1 MKRPIHDESD
11 NLAFSETFRPVDS
24 VIKMC
29 DHKKTTMLSVWND
42 RPQAGAVHDDGTM
55 KLLIDRRTKLQDLA
69 SLGSMVM
76 DREDDLVLNF
86 RVKMSPYEETSPSCA
101 QRERSLLGVQ
111 SRSFAAMKSLA
122 HRHADEYK
130 KHQAELVQALSAMNV
145 EQYALTRLPTSG
157 QSEET
162 AFRVRVRLDLSE
174 RQAVDERSGQ
184 SLMVR
189 DLRDSI
195 GDIAKSVCGLIVWD

>member
-1 MKRPIHDESD
+1 MTAGREIFATWTPKFKIDRGQIRFEYYTDSNAFELGKRPIRDESD
-11 NLAFSETFRPVDS
+11 NLAFSETLRPVDS

-101 QRERSLLGVQ
+101 QRVRSLFGTQ
-111 SRSFAAMKSLA
+111 SQSFAAMKSLA
-122 HRHADEYK
+122 HIHAGEY
-130 KHQAELVQALSAMNV
+130 
-145 EQYALTRLPTSG
+145 
-157 QSEET
+157 
-162 AFRVRVRLDLSE
+162 
-174 RQAVDERSGQ
+174 
-184 SLMVR
+184 
-189 DLRDSI
+189 
-195 GDIAKSVCGLIVWD
+195 